1 MRQEDSS
8 SNTFYFTA
16 YPVVYRYAGVAQCQF
31 PMWRKEGM
39 ICREE
44 LEKEE
49 KGGCGKTRHKNVNVD
64 LGGNGFIAIAVYNFS
79 HFIIHNSD

>member
-1 MRQEDSS
+1 MRKEDSS

-31 PMWRKEGM
+31 PMWRKEG
-39 ICREE
+39 ICRKE

-49 KGGCGKTRHKNVNVD
+49 KDG
-64 LGGNGFIAIAVYNFS
+64 
-79 HFIIHNSD
+79 